1 YLYIEIIGRISDSKI
16 LMELKVMILKRV
28 FQGLGTGSFI
38 FLLIRIFNKPAYLN
52 AKMIL
57 FVFLLSGFIGLM
69 TFIFDIERIS
79 LLVAISIH
87 FIAILLFVFV
97 FDLIWHLNF
106 SFIAVL
112 ISSALIYIF
121 SYFIVYINLLVTTNK
136 LNDYVRKINKQ

>member
-1 YLYIEIIGRISDSKI
+1 
-16 LMELKVMILKRV
+16 MILKRV

-38 FLLIRIFNKPAYLN
+38 FLLIRIFNKPTYLN

-69 TFIFDIERIS
+69 TFIFDIEKIS

>member
-1 YLYIEIIGRISDSKI
+1 
-16 LMELKVMILKRV
+16 MILKRI

-38 FLLIRIFNKPAYLN
+38 FLLIRIFNKPAYLD

-69 TFIFDIERIS
+69 TFIFDIEIIS
-79 LLVAISIH
+79 PLVAVSIH

-97 FDLIWHLNF
+97 FDLIWDLNF
-106 SFIAVL
+106 SFIAVS

-136 LNDYVRKINKQ
+136 LNDYVRKMNKQ

>member
-1 YLYIEIIGRISDSKI
+1 
-16 LMELKVMILKRV
+16 MILKRV

-79 LLVAISIH
+79 FLVAISIH

-121 SYFIVYINLLVTTNK
+121 SYFIVYINLLITTNK

>member
-1 YLYIEIIGRISDSKI
+1 
-16 LMELKVMILKRV
+16 MILKRI

-38 FLLIRIFNKPAYLN
+38 FLLIRIFNKPAYLD

-69 TFIFDIERIS
+69 TFIFDIEIIS
-79 LLVAISIH
+79 PLVAVSIH

-97 FDLIWHLNF
+97 FDLIWDLNF
-106 SFIAVL
+106 SFIAVF

-136 LNDYVRKINKQ
+136 LNDYVRKMNKQ

>member
-1 YLYIEIIGRISDSKI
+1 
-16 LMELKVMILKRV
+16 MELKVLILKRI

-38 FLLIRIFNKPAYLN
+38 FLLIRIFNKPAYLD

-69 TFIFDIERIS
+69 TFIFDIEIIS
-79 LLVAISIH
+79 PLVAVSIH

-97 FDLIWHLNF
+97 FDLIWDLNF
-106 SFIAVL
+106 SFIAVF

-136 LNDYVRKINKQ
+136 LNDYVRKMNKQ

>member
-1 YLYIEIIGRISDSKI
+1 
-16 LMELKVMILKRV
+16 MELKVMILKRI
-28 FQGLGTGSFI
+28 FQGLGIGSFI
-38 FLLIRIFNKPAYLN
+38 FLLIRIFNKPAYLD

-69 TFIFDIERIS
+69 TFIFDIEIIS
-79 LLVAISIH
+79 PLVAVSIH

-97 FDLIWHLNF
+97 FDLIWDLNF
-106 SFIAVL
+106 SFIAVF

-136 LNDYVRKINKQ
+136 LNDYVRKMNKQ

>member
-1 YLYIEIIGRISDSKI
+1 
-16 LMELKVMILKRV
+16 MILKRV

-38 FLLIRIFNKPAYLN
+38 FLLIRIFNKPTYLN

-69 TFIFDIERIS
+69 TFIFDIEKIS
-79 LLVAISIH
+79 LLVAISIN

>member
-1 YLYIEIIGRISDSKI
+1 
-16 LMELKVMILKRV
+16 MELKVMILKRI

-38 FLLIRIFNKPAYLN
+38 FLLIRIFNKPTYLN

-106 SFIAVL
+106 SFIAVF

-136 LNDYVRKINKQ
+136 LNDYVRKMNKQ

>member
-1 YLYIEIIGRISDSKI
+1 
-16 LMELKVMILKRV
+16 MILKRV

>member
-1 YLYIEIIGRISDSKI
+1 
-16 LMELKVMILKRV
+16 MELKVMILKRV

-38 FLLIRIFNKPAYLN
+38 FLLIRIFNKPTYLN

-69 TFIFDIERIS
+69 TFIFDIEKIS

>member
-1 YLYIEIIGRISDSKI
+1 
-16 LMELKVMILKRV
+16 MELKVMILKRV

-38 FLLIRIFNKPAYLN
+38 FLLIRIFNKPTYLN
-52 AKMIL
+52 AKIIL

-79 LLVAISIH
+79 LLVAVSIH

-106 SFIAVL
+106 SFVSVL
-112 ISSALIYIF
+112 SSSALIYIF
-121 SYFIVYINLLVTTNK
+121 SYIIVYINLLVTTNK
-136 LNDYVRKINKQ
+136 LNDYVRKMNKQ

>member
-1 YLYIEIIGRISDSKI
+1 
-16 LMELKVMILKRV
+16 MILKRV

-69 TFIFDIERIS
+69 TFIFDIEKIS

>member
-1 YLYIEIIGRISDSKI
+1 
-16 LMELKVMILKRV
+16 MILKRV

-38 FLLIRIFNKPAYLN
+38 FLLIRIFNKPTYLN
-52 AKMIL
+52 AKIIL

-79 LLVAISIH
+79 LLVAVSIH

-106 SFIAVL
+106 SFVSVL
-112 ISSALIYIF
+112 SSSALIYIF
-121 SYFIVYINLLVTTNK
+121 SYIIVYINLLVTTNK
-136 LNDYVRKINKQ
+136 LNDYVRKMNKQ

>member
-1 YLYIEIIGRISDSKI
+1 
-16 LMELKVMILKRV
+16 MELKVMILKRI

-38 FLLIRIFNKPAYLN
+38 FLLIRIFNKPAYLD

-69 TFIFDIERIS
+69 TFIFDIEIIS
-79 LLVAISIH
+79 PLVAVSIH

-97 FDLIWHLNF
+97 FDLIWDLNF
-106 SFIAVL
+106 SFIAVS

-136 LNDYVRKINKQ
+136 LNDYVRKMNKQ

>member
-1 YLYIEIIGRISDSKI
+1 
-16 LMELKVMILKRV
+16 MELKVMILKRV

-38 FLLIRIFNKPAYLN
+38 FLLIRIFNKPTYLN

-69 TFIFDIERIS
+69 TFIFDIEKIS
-79 LLVAISIH
+79 LLVAISIN

>member
-1 YLYIEIIGRISDSKI
+1 
-16 LMELKVMILKRV
+16 MILKRI

-38 FLLIRIFNKPAYLN
+38 FLLIRIFNKPAYLD

-69 TFIFDIERIS
+69 TFIFDIEIIS
-79 LLVAISIH
+79 PLVAVSIH

-106 SFIAVL
+106 SFVSVL
-112 ISSALIYIF
+112 SSSALIYIF
-121 SYFIVYINLLVTTNK
+121 SYIIVYINLLVTTNK
-136 LNDYVRKINKQ
+136 LNDYVRKMNKQ

>member
-1 YLYIEIIGRISDSKI
+1 RISDSKI

>member
-1 YLYIEIIGRISDSKI
+1 
-16 LMELKVMILKRV
+16 MELKVMILKRV

>member
-1 YLYIEIIGRISDSKI
+1 
-16 LMELKVMILKRV
+16 MILKRV

-38 FLLIRIFNKPAYLN
+38 FLLIRIFNKPTYLN

>member
-1 YLYIEIIGRISDSKI
+1 
-16 LMELKVMILKRV
+16 LMELKVMILKRI

-38 FLLIRIFNKPAYLN
+38 FLLIRIFNKPAYLD

-69 TFIFDIERIS
+69 TFIFDIEIIS
-79 LLVAISIH
+79 PLVAVSIH

-97 FDLIWHLNF
+97 FDLIWDLNF
-106 SFIAVL
+106 SFIAVF

-136 LNDYVRKINKQ
+136 LNDYVRKMNKQ